1 MAVKKKS
8 TETPEPAKKSP
19 KKTTAVRAKKPAKT
33 AGRTKAY
40 KTDKYTSELSRN
52 SKYFNRE
59 LSWLEF
65 DDRILHEAR
74 DTKNPL
80 LERLNFLSITASNMD
95 EFYIVRVASL
105 RDMQSVGMEAADIA
119 GFTTTEQLERIDA
132 KTRRTMALMYS
143 TFGRSLVPAVRIAIL
158 PRYPPDGVDV
168 ARGARNVRAT
178 SL

>member
-1 MAVKKKS
+1 MAVKKKNS
-8 TETPEPAKKSP
+8 NTPAPAKKS
-19 KKTTAVRAKKPAKT
+19 AKSTNSVKARKPAKT

-40 KTDKYTSELSRN
+40 KTDKYASELSSN

-119 GFTTTEQLERIDA
+119 GFTTTEQL
-132 KTRRTMALMYS
+132 
-143 TFGRSLVPAVRIAIL
+143 
-158 PRYPPDGVDV
+158 
-168 ARGARNVRAT
+168 
-178 SL
+178 